1 MGQKVNPISFR
12 MGVTQQ
18 WRSRWY
24 ATKKNFGDW
33 LVEDSRIRKFV
44 RSEYGFAGI
53 SRIEI
58 ERIGEKLTVVLS
70 AARPGLLIGRRG
82 AKVDKIGEDLSILIG
97 RNIDVQIR
105 DLETP
110 ELDAQI
116 VGEAIGEQLARRA
129 PYRRAIRR
137 YAEMVMDL
145 GAKGVKIQ
153 VKGRLGGAEIARC
166 EHIVLGKVPLQTLR
180 ADIDFGM
187 STAILSKG
195 TIGIKTWI
203 YKGEIFGK
211 ADKPAAP
218 ALRAPLGGAGAPPRP
233 APEAAPKQAPK
244 PE

>member
-1 MGQKVNPISFR
+1 MGQKVHPFGFR
-12 MGVTQQ
+12 LGFNKT

-33 LVEDSRIRKFV
+33 LVEDNRIRKFV

-82 AKVDKIGEDLSILIG
+82 AKVDKISEDLSILIG
-97 RNIDVQIR
+97 RNVDVKIR

-116 VGEAIGEQLARRA
+116 VGEAIGEQLGRRA
-129 PYRRAIRR
+129 PYRRTIRR

-153 VKGRLGGAEIARC
+153 VKGRLGGAEIART
-166 EHIVLGKVPLQTLR
+166 EWYREGRVPLHTLR
-180 ADIDFGM
+180 ADVDYG
-187 STAILSKG
+187 TATAVTAYG
-195 TIGIKTWI
+195 TNGVKVWI
-203 YKGEIFGK
+203 FKGEILEHDPM
-211 ADKPAAP
+211 AQDKRNQESQEGQRPRREREATAA
-218 ALRAPLGGAGAPPRP
+218 
-233 APEAAPKQAPK
+233 
-244 PE
+244 

>member
-33 LVEDSRIRKFV
+33 LVEDSRIRKFI
-44 RSEYGFAGI
+44 RAEYGFAGI
-53 SRIEI
+53 SKIEI
-58 ERIGEKLTVVLS
+58 ERIGEKLTVILS

-82 AKVDKIGEDLSILIG
+82 AKVDKISEDLSILIG
-97 RNIDVQIR
+97 KNIEVKIW
-105 DLETP
+105 DLEKP
-110 ELDAQI
+110 ELDAAI
-116 VGEAIGEQLARRA
+116 VGEAIGEQLAKRS
-129 PYRRAIRR
+129 PYRRTIRR

-166 EHIVLGKVPLQTLR
+166 EFITLGKVPLSTLR
-180 ADIDFGM
+180 AQIDYGQ

-195 TIGIKTWI
+195 TIGIKVWI
-203 YKGEIFGK
+203 YKGEKFGK
-211 ADKPAAP
+211 VEKGAVALKAPVGGGAAPAAP
-218 ALRAPLGGAGAPPRP
+218 KA
-233 APEAAPKQAPK
+233 
-244 PE
+244 